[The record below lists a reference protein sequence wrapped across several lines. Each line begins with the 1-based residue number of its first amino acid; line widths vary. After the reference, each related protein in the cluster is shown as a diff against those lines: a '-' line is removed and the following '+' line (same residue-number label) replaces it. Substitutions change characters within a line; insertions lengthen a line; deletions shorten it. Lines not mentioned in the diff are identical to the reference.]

1 MNGGMKGMSAKTE
14 RLLRVALPAA
24 MLILFFGGW
33 SLYVRNATVSAFI
46 LPAPEAIAQS
56 FGELIVD
63 PSVWRHIRVT
73 LTETLAGFFS
83 ALFVGV
89 LFGATM
95 AKLPPVEWALKPFV
109 VALQLIP
116 KIALAPLFIL
126 WFGFGLESKIVI
138 SGVLA
143 FFPIFAN
150 TLVAIKSTDPGDRE
164 VFASMRASSMQTFFL
179 LELPTA
185 LPVILTGAE
194 VAIVLAIIGAIVG
207 EFIGGNAGLGY
218 LAVAKLQNL
227 EVDALFGVIL
237 ILTLI
242 GLSLYVGVSLLR
254 RLLVPWHHAT
264 AAGL

>member
-1 MNGGMKGMSAKTE
+1 MSANTE
-14 RLLRVALPAA
+14 RFLRFGLPVLALA
-24 MLILFFGGW
+24 LFFGLW
-33 SLYVRNATVSAFI
+33 SYYVRSATISAFI
-46 LPAPEAIAQS
+46 LPPPEKIGRA
-56 FGELIVD
+56 FLTLLGD
-63 PSVWRHIRVT
+63 PSVWRHVRVT
-73 LTETLAGFFS
+73 LTETLGGFFS
-83 ALFVGV
+83 ALVVGV
-89 LFGATM
+89 TLGALM
-95 AKLPPVEWALKPFV
+95 AKIPPLEWALKPFV

-164 VFASMRASSMQTFFL
+164 VFASMRATPLQTFTM

-207 EFIGGNAGLGY
+207 EFIGGNSGLGH
-218 LAVAKLQNL
+218 LAVMKLQDL
-227 EVDALFGVIL
+227 QVDQLFGVIL

-242 GLSLYVGVSLLR
+242 GLMLYLGVTLMR
-254 RLLVPWHHAT
+254 RLLVPWHQS
-264 AAGL
+264 AAARL